1 MPEVIGKVSEVFRSI
16 QGEGIYQGVDQVF
29 VRFFGCNLKCSF
41 CDTKLDSYEKKT
53 AVKLFDEVSSFSG
66 YHSLSITG
74 GEPLVQADF
83 LKDLL
88 KLVKKQEQKA
98 CPSKPWRSRVY
109 LETNGTLPENLEK
122 VIEYVDIIAM
132 DFKLPSSTGLKLF
145 WDQHQKF
152 LKIAKEKKTFVKAV
166 IGTSTTV
173 EDVYKT
179 IEIIKGSAKKIILV
193 LQPQN
198 PFEVMVKA
206 KINSFKQ
213 LCQEEGLEVKV
224 IPQMHKK
231 LGLR

>member
-1 MPEVIGKVSEVFRSI
+1 MPAVKGKVSEVFRSI
-16 QGEGIYQGVDQVF
+16 QGEGIYQGIDQVF
-29 VRFFGCNLKCSF
+29 VRFFGCNLRCSF
-41 CDTKLDSYEKKT
+41 CDTKLDRYEKKT
-53 AVKLFDEVSSFSG
+53 VVKLFDEISSFRD
-66 YHSLSITG
+66 YHSLSVTG

-88 KLVKKQEQKA
+88 KLVKQQKQK
-98 CPSKPWRSRVY
+98 VY
-109 LETNGTLPENLEK
+109 LETNGTLPENLKK
-122 VIEYVDIIAM
+122 VIDYVDIIAM

-224 IPQMHKK
+224 IPQIHKK